1 MEKEY
6 RSLDID
12 IKEDGEKLILEGRPI
27 VFESETLIG
36 GEERGFYEVID
47 KNAIDMS
54 TLKDCC
60 LKYNHNNSTLILARV
75 RNKSLQLSI
84 DEKGVLMR
92 AELQPNVQ
100 QHRDIYNLVKSG
112 LLDSMSFAFIVKE
125 QQVERSG
132 RLLKRRIT
140 KIGRIFEISIVDTPA
155 YSDTEIHA
163 RSLEMVE
170 QEIATIESE
179 ERNSEKAKA
188 DLEKLKIKIKLNLH

>member
-36 GEERGFYEVID
+36 DEERGFYEVID

-54 TLKDCC
+54 ALKDCC
-60 LKYNHNNSTLILARV
+60 LKYNHENSTLILARV

-100 QHRDIYNLVKSG
+100 QHRDIYNLVKSR
-112 LLDSMSFAFIVKE
+112 LLDSMSFAFTVKE

-132 RLLKRRIT
+132 RLPKRRIT